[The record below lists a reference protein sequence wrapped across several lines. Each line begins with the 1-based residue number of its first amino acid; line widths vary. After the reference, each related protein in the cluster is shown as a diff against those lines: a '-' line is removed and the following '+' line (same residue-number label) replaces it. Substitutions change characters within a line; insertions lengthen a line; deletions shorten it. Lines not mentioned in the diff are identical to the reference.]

1 MDAQAL
7 VAALFGAA
15 IGAAV
20 CYFLVKRDWLGAG
33 GVLSI
38 GAAAL
43 LGIVT
48 EGNHSR
54 AEHSAVFAASI
65 SLVLCFAISAV
76 LRARRLRK
84 RSAAQA

>member
-1 MDAQAL
+1 MDARVL
-7 VAALFGAA
+7 VAALFGTA

-20 CYFLVKRDWLGAG
+20 SYCLVKRDWLGAG

-54 AEHSAVFAASI
+54 AEHSAVFAASM
-65 SLVLCFAISAV
+65 SLI